1 MLSEWKRRSR
11 HDRPRLADHSCL
23 VRMEAGIG
31 IWMTRDTSALET
43 FKAARVIGTDMFQ
56 LLNNRVNWKG
66 WSKTREVTLELWLQ
80 TLSGA
85 GLDLPS
91 ASADTVVWVGRPLLL
106 DHGEAM
112 TPLVSQKHL

>member
-1 MLSEWKRRSR
+1 
-11 HDRPRLADHSCL
+11 
-23 VRMEAGIG
+23 
-31 IWMTRDTSALET
+31 MTRDTSALET
-43 FKAARVIGTDMFQ
+43 FKAARVKVGAK
-56 LLNNRVNWKG
+56 LG
-66 WSKTREVTLELWLQ
+66 EVALELWLQ

-112 TPLVSQKHL
+112 SPLVSQKHL